1 MGIHMGRNNHIQ
13 TQNAALELMNL
24 QNQLMKNEILYSLNL
39 NQTAWRWK

>member
-24 QNQLMKNEILYSLNL
+24 QNQPMKDEFSNAAFCVGT
-39 NQTAWRWK
+39 Q